1 MTEDNRKNASQPSPR
16 PARERYAGTGQK
28 VGSVIGA
35 VCAVGYAISPMNPNG
50 GHLLSLSQDLL
61 LFGIFLSLTL
71 LSAGI
76 GYLIG
81 KVVDG
86 KGSGGIGGVA

>member
-1 MTEDNRKNASQPSPR
+1 
-16 PARERYAGTGQK
+16 
-28 VGSVIGA
+28 
-35 VCAVGYAISPMNPNG
+35 MNPNA

-61 LFGIFLSLTL
+61 LFGIFFSLTL

-81 KVVDG
+81 KVADG
-86 KGSGGIGGVA
+86 KGSGGIGGAAQ